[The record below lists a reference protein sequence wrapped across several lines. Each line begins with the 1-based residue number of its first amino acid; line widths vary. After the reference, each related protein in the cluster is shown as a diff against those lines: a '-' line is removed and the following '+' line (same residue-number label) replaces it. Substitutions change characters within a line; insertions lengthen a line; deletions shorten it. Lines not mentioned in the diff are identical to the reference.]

1 MLAMNKSGCTSATCQ
16 SMMNIKGATSATS
29 STSITVYALGTML
42 KASLTAAAVGV
53 AALAF

>member
-42 KASLTAAAVGV
+42 KASLAAAAVGV